1 MTNSKLFKI
10 GTGLALAISAAA
22 CNSDKLTN
30 LNANPNSP
38 EDVPAGP
45 IFTNAAR
52 LAVSRWVGNGYSLRQ
67 TEWLSQHLA
76 EAQYNDE
83 DRYLRL
89 HAGDTEGSFNGA
101 YSAELKDFTQ
111 IMAKGKASAAPGTY
125 APAIIMRT
133 WEFMYLT
140 DSWGDIP
147 YFDALKGDSVGG
159 SLSPKYDAQKAI
171 YADFFAQLDA
181 ASKALTG
188 AANSLGTADP
198 IYGGSVTKWQKFA
211 NSLRARLAMRLVN
224 VDPATATAQLAAA
237 FTSPG
242 GVFTSNAD
250 NATLKWPGDGVYDN
264 PWAVNFKT
272 RDDHRMS
279 LTMMNLLIP
288 NNDPRLTVF
297 AQPVVGSASCPTLK
311 GTYVGSQNG
320 ISPARAAALNAV
332 ACSSRPGVIFFPS
345 ATAYATFPG
354 ATGTSLAAYA
364 MTYAEVAFIQA
375 EAAARGL
382 GGLSSAQAEGFYNA
396 GVTAS
401 VQQWGK
407 TAADAATF
415 LAQSNIAYAGGTSG
429 QVQIAQQKWIALFTD
444 GGSAWSEWRR
454 TCQPSTVKPGIDA
467 SQATVPRRFEYGVLE
482 YTVNGTNVAAATA
495 VQGADTYDTRVYWDR
510 SPTAA
515 PTYVVGCGTR

>member
-10 GTGLALAISAAA
+10 GTGLALAFVAAA

-30 LNANPNSP
+30 QNANPNSP

-45 IFTNAAR
+45 LFTNAAR
-52 LAVSRWVGNGYSLRQ
+52 LATSRWLGTTYSLRQ

-76 EAQYNDE
+76 QAQYNDE

-89 HAGDTEGSFNGA
+89 HGGDTEGSFNGA

-111 IMAKGKASAAPGTY
+111 IIAKGKASASPGIY
-125 APAIIMRT
+125 APATIMRT

-147 YFDALKGDSVGG
+147 YFDALKGDSIGG

-171 YADFFAQLDA
+171 YADFFAQLDK
-181 ASKALTG
+181 ASKDLTG
-188 AANSLGTADP
+188 AANGLGSADP

-211 NSLRARLAMRLVN
+211 NSLRARLALRLIN
-224 VDPATATAQLAAA
+224 VDPATANAQLAAA
-237 FTSPG
+237 FSAPG
-242 GVFTSNAD
+242 GVFTSNTD
-250 NATLKWPGDGVYDN
+250 NAQLKYPGDGVYDN

-279 LTMMNLLIP
+279 LTIINLLAS
-288 NNDPRLTVF
+288 NSDPRLPVY
-297 AQPVVGSASCPTLK
+297 AQPVVGNSTCPALK

-320 ISPARAAALNAV
+320 ISPARAAAAQAV
-332 ACSSRPGVIFFPS
+332 ACTSRPGVIFFPT

-354 ATGTSLAAYA
+354 ATGTTLPAFL

-375 EAAARGL
+375 EASARGL
-382 GGLSSAQAEGFYNA
+382 GGLTPATAGTYYNS

-401 VQQWGK
+401 LSQWGVSAG
-407 TAADAATF
+407 TAAF
-415 LAQSNIAYAGGTSG
+415 LAQPNVAYQAGTPGL
-429 QVQIAQQKWIALFTD
+429 VQIAQQKWLGLYTD
-444 GGSAWSEWRR
+444 GGTAWSEWRR
-454 TCQPSTVKPGIDA
+454 TCQPATVKPGPDA
-467 SQATVPRRFEYGVLE
+467 SQASVPRRFEYPVVE
-482 YTVNGTNVAAATA
+482 YTVNAANVALATSA
-495 VQGADTYDTRVYWDR
+495 QGADNYDSRVYWDK
-510 SPTAA
+510 SPAAA
-515 PTYVVGCGTR
+515 PTYVAGCGSR